1 MSSSSGESSGISC
14 GTSTDITCLYLSE
27 AEVVVFD
34 TDVDVVVAF
43 GVVGID
49 VVIAIVA
56 AVVEV
61 FWVVF
66 GMNAKKQISKGT
78 ESEVTLV

>member
-1 MSSSSGESSGISC
+1 MLASDTNVEFFGAVGI
-14 GTSTDITCLYLSE
+14 
-27 AEVVVFD
+27 
-34 TDVDVVVAF
+34 
-43 GVVGID
+43 VGID

-78 ESEVTLV
+78 KSEVTLV